1 MAVPIVECIPNFS
14 EARRPEI
21 VNQII
26 SAIES
31 VAGVHILDQHSDLDH
46 NRTVITYVGS
56 PAAVEEAAF
65 QAISKASAL
74 IDMNQHT
81 GAHPRIGATDVV
93 PFVPLS
99 EVTMQDCIEMARRL
113 AKRVGND
120 LNIPTY
126 LYEEA
131 ATRPERQNLENIRK
145 GQYEGLKEELGNN
158 PERDPDF
165 GPNKLGNAGATVIGA
180 RQPLIAFNVYL
191 TTNEVSVAQKIA
203 KSARQSNGGFR
214 YVKAMGVMV
223 EGRAQVSMNLTN
235 FRQSSIARVVEF
247 VRREAARYGVGIHHT
262 ELVGLTPEEALI
274 EAAVWYLQ
282 LDQFEPKQIL
292 EQRLFEVQT
301 HQTGN
306 LNGSGNEP
314 NFIDRLAAATPT
326 PGGGAAS
333 AYTAAEAA
341 ALVAMVARLTV
352 GKKKYLEVE
361 PQMWQV
367 IEKADA
373 LRNKFFKAVAEDS
386 NAFEGFLGAMK
397 LPKDTEEQQNA
408 RIIAIEKATI
418 QAILVPLN
426 VAGKVPELLDLA
438 LIVAAC
444 GNINAISDAGTAGAF
459 AKAVVSGTG
468 LNVRINC
475 KNLSDKHA
483 SEKYIRELKSIE
495 SEITEKSINLQKIL
509 KERADLEM

>member
-1 MAVPIVECIPNFS
+1 MTVPLVECIPNFS

-21 VNQII
+21 VQKIV
-26 SAIES
+26 STIES
-31 VAGVHILDQHSDLDH
+31 VQGVHILDQHSDLDH

-65 QAISKASAL
+65 QAISKASEL
-74 IDMNQHT
+74 IDLNQHT

-99 EVTMQDCIEMARRL
+99 EVTMEDCIEMARRL

-120 LNIPTY
+120 LHIPTY

-131 ATRPERQNLENIRK
+131 ATRPERQNLENIRR
-145 GQYEGLKEELGNN
+145 GQYEGLKEELGKN

-165 GPNKLGNAGATVIGA
+165 GPSKLGTAGATVIGA

-191 TTNEVSVAQKIA
+191 TTNEVSIAQKIA
-203 KSARQSNGGFR
+203 KSTRQSNGGFR
-214 YVKAMGVMV
+214 FVKAMGVMV

-282 LDQFEPKQIL
+282 LDQFESKQIL

-301 HQTGN
+301 QQAGTQNSTETG
-306 LNGSGNEP
+306 P
-314 NFIDRLAAATPT
+314 DFIDRLAAATPT

-333 AYTAAEAA
+333 AYTASEAA

-352 GKKKYLEVE
+352 GKKKYLDVE
-361 PQMWQV
+361 SQMWQV
-367 IEKADA
+367 IETADA
-373 LRNKFFKAVAEDS
+373 LRAKFTQAVADDS
-386 NAFEGFLGAMK
+386 KAFEGFLGAMK
-397 LPKDTEEQQNA
+397 LPKDNEEQA
-408 RIIAIEKATI
+408 GLRLKAIEKATI
-418 QAILVPLN
+418 QAIRIPLQ
-426 VAGKVPELLDLA
+426 VAGMIPELMDLA
-438 LIVAAC
+438 LLVASK

-459 AKAVVSGTG
+459 AKAVVSGAG

-475 KNLSDKHA
+475 KNLTDQKSAQKYLKEIRLIESQV
-483 SEKYIRELKSIE
+483 SEKSQ
-495 SEITEKSINLQKIL
+495 SLQKVL